1 MFIINIV
8 SWVCL
13 CFMPNCCYLKI
24 LFSLLYCNAFIFS
37 IYIIWTANQ
46 LSSVHVPCQRK
57 HIDLLPSETLHRSI
71 CTVTEKTRPPPG
83 QPQQIWQNESG
94 EPVTV
99 KRKDTTHIAFQWAQ
113 EADGCMYTRVPLL
126 IQSLGSSAATSVPH
140 QSPFWCISARGI
152 HYDSFKQCRDELH
165 NAMNIDLSICLP
177 IISWFWDNCIAVG
190 SGVWQHVQDSGVV
203 VCHTVC
209 FKNNA
214 NASHC
219 ESKMDFY

>member
-1 MFIINIV
+1 MRLSLVF
-8 SWVCL
+8 
-13 CFMPNCCYLKI
+13 I
-24 LFSLLYCNAFIFS
+24 LFGWPIRFCLYTSLVSTNTKWNL
-37 IYIIWTANQ
+37 T
-46 LSSVHVPCQRK
+46 PK
-57 HIDLLPSETLHRSI
+57 H
-71 CTVTEKTRPPPG
+71 CTVTDKTRPPPG

-177 IISWFWDNCIAVG
+177 IISWFWDNCIAVR
-190 SGVWQHVQDSGVV
+190 SGVWQRVQDSGVI
-203 VCHTVC
+203 VCCTVLLIQQR
-209 FKNNA
+209 NA
-214 NASHC
+214 NTSHC
-219 ESKMDFY
+219 VSELDFNFVAFKWR